1 MIYVWGSRKKRLKK
15 KVNDINGTPF
25 VLSIGKWYPFKI
37 PVFFSR
43 PLRLLRIVK
52 KPITMKL
59 SPPIDFGLKVGKI

>member
-25 VLSIGKWYPFKI
+25 VLSIGKWYPFNI

>member
-25 VLSIGKWYPFKI
+25 VLSIRKWYPFNI

-43 PLRLLRIVK
+43 PLRLLRIAK
-52 KPITMKL
+52 KPITKKL
-59 SPPIDFGLKVGKI
+59 SPPIDFGLNVGKI